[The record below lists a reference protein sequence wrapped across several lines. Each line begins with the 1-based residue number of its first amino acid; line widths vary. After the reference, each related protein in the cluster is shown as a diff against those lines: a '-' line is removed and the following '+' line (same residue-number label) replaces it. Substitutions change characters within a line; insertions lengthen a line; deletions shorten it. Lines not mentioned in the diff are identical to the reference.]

1 MHETAIEKNLKD
13 NEVDSLDC
21 TMYVQAPDL

>member
-13 NEVDSLDC
+13 SEVDSLDC
-21 TMYVQAPDL
+21 TKYVQDPDL